1 MIERM
6 DRSFDAV
13 LCDLDGV
20 LRRWD
25 DLDLDAAHGLPTGTF
40 ATAAFGDSVQAAVTG
55 ACTDQ
60 QWRAAVEAA
69 LAEVSGAATARA
81 VVADWSA
88 SIGRVDDAVADLLRQ
103 TAVPVV
109 LVTNATTRLDADLAA
124 LGIGGLVEAVVNSS
138 RVGVAKPDERIYR
151 VAAERAGVPVE
162 RCLFV
167 DDSAANVDAARALGM
182 IGVHYRVLDDLRS
195 ALAR

>member
-6 DRSFDAV
+6 ARSFDAV

-69 LAEVSGAATARA
+69 LAEVCGPGCRSSGVCSWMTARRM
-81 VVADWSA
+81 STRR
-88 SIGRVDDAVADLLRQ
+88 GRWA
-103 TAVPVV
+103 
-109 LVTNATTRLDADLAA
+109 
-124 LGIGGLVEAVVNSS
+124 
-138 RVGVAKPDERIYR
+138 
-151 VAAERAGVPVE
+151 
-162 RCLFV
+162 
-167 DDSAANVDAARALGM
+167 
-182 IGVHYRVLDDLRS
+182 
-195 ALAR
+195 